1 MDGVLILACVLFD
14 YEFAKGSKVKLL
26 RREEKRR
33 KKYHDSSRTLHK
45 DTSAILQS
53 IQKKMARNLED
64 VDEMLHKQFKF
75 AVSENRKILMSI
87 IDTIIFLGGK
97 IWQ

>member
-33 KKYHDSSRTLHK
+33 EGRNIMIAVELFIRIPQPYFKVFRKKWQE
-45 DTSAILQS
+45 IW
-53 IQKKMARNLED
+53 KMLMRCCISNLNLRLVKTE
-64 VDEMLHKQFKF
+64 KY
-75 AVSENRKILMSI
+75 
-87 IDTIIFLGGK
+87 
-97 IWQ
+97 